1 MSKLFGFV
9 GLLPDSLVDIRRIV
23 NPRQDFT

>member
-9 GLLPDSLVDIRRIV
+9 GLLSDSLVDVRRIV
-23 NPRQDFT
+23 NPGRDFT

>member
-9 GLLPDSLVDIRRIV
+9 GLLSDSLVDVVRIV
-23 NPRQDFT
+23 NPGQDFT